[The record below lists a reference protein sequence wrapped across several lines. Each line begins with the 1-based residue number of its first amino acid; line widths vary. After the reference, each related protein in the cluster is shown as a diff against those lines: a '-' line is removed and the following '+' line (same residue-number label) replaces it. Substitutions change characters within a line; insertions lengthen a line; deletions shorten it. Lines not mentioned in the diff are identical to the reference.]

1 MENNLYEAKYDI
13 TKKTKLRKFYESNK
27 NLIYLVIFILIVLF
41 IGSNY
46 YLINK
51 NKKRELLSENYIQA
65 KIYLEIGKKVEA
77 LDILKN
83 VILANDSTYSTLSFF
98 IILNENLIKDHNEV
112 TFLFNHLLKN
122 NKFDKEIE
130 NLLIFKKSL
139 YNSNHLNE
147 LELLKELKPLLNK
160 DSLWRAHALL
170 LLGDY
175 FMSKREHL
183 KAREFYIQILSMN
196 NLQRDLYD
204 HAKLQLASI
213 NND

>member
-27 NLIYLVIFILIVLF
+27 ILIYLVIFILIVLF

-65 KIYLEIGKKVEA
+65 KIYLESGKKVEA

>member
-27 NLIYLVIFILIVLF
+27 ILIYLVIFILIVLF

-83 VILANDSTYSTLSFF
+83 VILANDRTYSTLSFF

-175 FMSKREHL
+175 FMSKKEHL

>member
-27 NLIYLVIFILIVLF
+27 ILIYLVIFILIVLF

-139 YNSNHLNE
+139 YISNHLNE

>member
-27 NLIYLVIFILIVLF
+27 ILIYLVIFILIVLF

-65 KIYLEIGKKVEA
+65 KIYLESSKKVEA

-83 VILANDSTYSTLSFF
+83 VILANDRTYSTLSFF